1 MSNTEQH
8 IHSLLKKSF
17 NVISTYK
24 DTEWY
29 NEEYGRYQT
38 IFEGNDINI
47 QTPPLVPVWQ
57 DASLNDASLSEYNIN
72 PTDTFSTASTVFPY
86 LNSVVDAHFSDEI
99 GKLPGAYL
107 DTSGSVMLF
116 VRVKLDKFDIAGI
129 DPSAN
134 VYTKYLADTSLNS
147 LLSNSF
153 QFNYNTQFD
162 VSSGPST
169 TISVFKPYAYTLE
182 YLASDGT
189 SEFTVVTNSI
199 GNWSFDFKSGIITFS
214 NDPKD
219 DDITIDLDNGDL
231 YFTFV
236 KYVGA
241 RGLDKLVEVREN
253 FDKDTAAPGYDNQI
267 IVDSDNNGVF
277 LYKPGIDGGW
287 TSVGGKFDVSGT
299 DIFYADGNVGIG
311 TSSPSTNLDVSGSV
325 NVSNSLTVDKDLV
338 VDGLLNVGNIID
350 IEGKIDTLDVS
361 VAALEVHGGIV
372 DASIS
377 ALEDHD
383 IVVDASISAL
393 EVHDIVV
400 DASISALEEKTT
412 DITYGGSI
420 TVFAN
425 DVSLNGGL
433 TVGGTTKI
441 LNSFVIE
448 QNGVLDSDEPQLLV
462 KPYSINSNDAEIRI
476 QAARANDNTSILSSL
491 TFSNYDKDYNS
502 GAGIEHFLCRI
513 GGRVSNKDDNL
524 GGFVICNFPNGI
536 TQTQALTMST
546 NGNFKIGDS
555 VTFQDN
561 DTYKLEVVG
570 NTQIAQ
576 KLDVSGDLT
585 IDGSL
590 NIGGNVV
597 CKSLQSFDAT
607 VDTDVHNKLSQVF
620 STSNEYNVLDRNI
633 ELGKSSNGGY
643 RSYYIGL
650 LGNGSS
656 SNNVFCIAAHGGGA
670 PDPDPIF
677 AINQQGNAEIAGNC
691 TIGSDLT
698 VVGDVTA
705 NNFSTG
711 SDDRIKE
718 NEKLIVNATETLSK
732 LTPQIY
738 DKYQNMDLSGSF
750 HVESGLVA
758 QEVYYNAP
766 ELRHLVV
773 IGKEY
778 DASGNDITPTPDEMD
793 LSGVDIGSDPDYGSH
808 GWSKTKKSALNYQ
821 GLIAYLI
828 KSNQEMNTQYNVEK
842 EKAATLETEVST
854 LKTQMTE
861 ILARLS
867 SLESSSQNNS
877 VTVDAIDNPTA
888 V

>member
-1 MSNTEQH
+1 MADSEKVQT
-8 IHSLLKKSF
+8 LVKRAF
-17 NVISTYK
+17 DVTSTYK
-24 DTEWY
+24 NTPWY
-29 NEEYGRYQT
+29 NEEFARYQK
-38 IFEGNDINI
+38 ILEAQEINV
-47 QTPPLVPVWQ
+47 QTPPAVPIWNPDKLNTTQ
-57 DASLNDASLSEYNIN
+57 LSDLSLNIDANSSFFGSDTSF
-72 PTDTFSTASTVFPY
+72 TDLHT
-86 LNSVVDAHFSDEI
+86 VVDDTGFFTKDAE
-99 GKLPGAYL
+99 KLPGAYL
-107 DTSGSVMLF
+107 DNSETVMLF
-116 VRVKLDKFDIAGI
+116 VRLKLDKIDISGI

-134 VYTKYLADTSLNS
+134 AYTKYSIDSSLNS
-147 LLSNSF
+147 ILDNAF
-153 QFNYNTQFD
+153 QFNYNMQLN
-162 VSSGPST
+162 VSSSDST
-169 TISVFKPYAYTLE
+169 TISVFKPYLYTLE
-182 YLASDGT
+182 YYSNINSKMEQL
-189 SEFTVVTNSI
+189 TNSI

-219 DDITIDLDNGDL
+219 DNITIDLANGDL

-253 FDKDTAAPGYDNQI
+253 FDKDTAAGYDNQI
-267 IVDSDNNGVF
+267 IIDSDNNGVF

-338 VDGLLNVGNIID
+338 VDGSLNVGTMID

-361 VAALEVHGGIV
+361 VAALEAHDGIV

-377 ALEDHD
+377 
-383 IVVDASISAL
+383 V
-393 EVHDIVV
+393 
-400 DASISALEEKTT
+400 LEEKTT
-412 DITYGGSI
+412 DITYGNAI

-425 DVSLNGGL
+425 DVSVNGGL
-433 TVGGTTKI
+433 TVEGATKI